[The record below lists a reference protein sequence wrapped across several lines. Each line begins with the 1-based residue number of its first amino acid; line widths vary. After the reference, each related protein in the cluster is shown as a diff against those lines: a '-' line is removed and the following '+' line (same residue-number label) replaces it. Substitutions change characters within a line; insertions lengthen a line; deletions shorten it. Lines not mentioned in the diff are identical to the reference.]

1 MTERLSNTASQ
12 YIGAAKQT
20 IGQTLG
26 YPDMAADGARQKSEA
41 ETAQKVADAK
51 AQAERLQHTAEN
63 STNSAIGGAKQ
74 TVGQTLGLPSMAA
87 EGAAQKSNA
96 ETQQKVEDARAQVR
110 GAGNEFEGKIKQ
122 KVGDLTNDH
131 SMKVDGATTEAQGTL
146 QRNV

>member
-1 MTERLSNTASQ
+1 MTERLTNTANQ

-26 YPDMAADGARQKSEA
+26 YPDVAADGARQKSEA

-51 AQAERLQHTAEN
+51 VQAQRLERTAD
-63 STNSAIGGAKQ
+63 NSANSLVGGAKQ
-74 TVGQTLGLPSMAA
+74 TIGQTLGLPSLAA
-87 EGAAQKSNA
+87 EGAAQKSSA
-96 ETQQKVEDARAQVR
+96 ETQQKVDDANAQVR
-110 GAGNEFEGKIKQ
+110 GAGHELEGKIKQ

>member
-1 MTERLSNTASQ
+1 MTERLSNTANQ

-63 STNSAIGGAKQ
+63 SANSAVGGAKQ
-74 TVGQTLGLPSMAA
+74 AIGQTLGLSGLAA
-87 EGAAQKSNA
+87 EGAAQKSSA
-96 ETQQKVEDARAQVR
+96 DTQQKVEDARAQVR
-110 GAGNEFEGKIKQ
+110 GAEHELEGKIKQ
-122 KVGDLTNDH
+122 RVGDLTNDQ

>member
-1 MTERLSNTASQ
+1 MTERLSNTANQ

-20 IGQTLG
+20 IGETLG
-26 YPDMAADGARQKSEA
+26 YPDVAADGARQKSEA

-51 AQAERLQHTAEN
+51 VEAQRLERTAD
-63 STNSAIGGAKQ
+63 NSANSIVGGAKQ
-74 TVGQTLGLPSMAA
+74 TIGQTFGLPSLAA

-96 ETQQKVEDARAQVR
+96 ETQQKVDDANAQIR
-110 GAGNEFEGKIKQ
+110 GAGHELEGKIKQ
-122 KVGDLTNDH
+122 KVGDLSNDH

>member
-1 MTERLSNTASQ
+1 MTERLSNTANQ

-41 ETAQKVADAK
+41 ETAQKVADARVH
-51 AQAERLQHTAEN
+51 AERLQHTAEN
-63 STNSAIGGAKQ
+63 STNSTIGGAKQ
-74 TVGQTLGLPSMAA
+74 TVGQTLGLPNLAA

-96 ETQQKVEDARAQVR
+96 ETQQRVDDAKAQVR
-110 GAGNEFEGKIKQ
+110 GAGNELEGKIKQ

-131 SMKVDGATTEAQGTL
+131 SMKADGATTEAQGTL